1 MDSTKILAA
10 TATDGDGTSQDIY
23 GDSDADE
30 NPFEHPS
37 AHGVKAFA
45 SAYSGR
51 SLNSGATIS
60 GVEPQHR
67 FSSSGIINGLSSSSM
82 FMGSMQQD
90 SWLQV
95 SHTHGDINL
104 PTIIGHS
111 NPFLNGDFRPG
122 EAFER

>member
-10 TATDGDGTSQDIY
+10 NGIDGTSQVVY

-51 SLNSGATIS
+51 FPNSNATIS
-60 GVEPQHR
+60 GVEPEHR
-67 FSSSGIINGLSSSSM
+67 FSSSGIANGSSSSSISM
-82 FMGSMQQD
+82 RSMQQD

-111 NPFLNGDFRPG
+111 SPFLNGDLRPG
-122 EAFER
+122 EAFDR

>member
-10 TATDGDGTSQDIY
+10 TGGGGTSQDFY

-51 SLNSGATIS
+51 SPNSGATIS
-60 GVEPQHR
+60 GVEPKHR
-67 FSSSGIINGLSSSSM
+67 FSSSGIANGFSSSM
-82 FMGSMQQD
+82 SMRSMQQD

-95 SHTHGDINL
+95 SHTHGGINL

-111 NPFLNGDFRPG
+111 NPFLNGDFHSG
-122 EAFER
+122 EAFDR